1 MALLDDFKM
10 QYRIGG
16 VVQKLLF
23 WNIGVSVVFFI
34 LNAFIPSFHNLLLGW
49 TGLSSKSYIALSRP
63 WTFFTYAFLHAN
75 IFHLIFNMI
84 VLNFVGRLFMTY
96 FTQKQF
102 LAVYCFG
109 AVFGGVF
116 YVLSSFVFSTGIIL
130 VGASAAI
137 MAVLVA
143 LATYA
148 PYMEVRLL
156 LIGNVKM
163 WHIALGLIVMDLIQ
177 IPANNTGGHIAHLGG
192 ALFGFLFIKALQHG
206 TDVSKPFTFVV
217 DKVADL
223 FHPKPAKHP
232 FKKVHVN
239 TDRSQRNAPMS
250 NQSNAN
256 PMIGMGKEKDPQQQR
271 IDFILDKISKSGY
284 DSLSKEEKDF
294 LFKIGK

>member
-34 LNAFIPSFHNLLLGW
+34 LNAFVPSFHHLLLGW
-49 TGLSSKSYIALSRP
+49 IGLSSKTTIALARP
-63 WTFFTYAFLHAN
+63 WSFFTYAFLHAN
-75 IFHLIFNMI
+75 VFHLIFNMI

-102 LAVYCFG
+102 LAVYCLG
-109 AVFGGVF
+109 AVFGGIF

-137 MAVLVA
+137 MAALVA

-148 PYMEVRLL
+148 PYMPVRLL
-156 LIGNVKM
+156 LIGEVKM
-163 WHIALGLIVMDLIQ
+163 WHIALALLIMDLIQ
-177 IPANNTGGHIAHLGG
+177 IPVSNTGGHIAHLGG
-192 ALFGFLFIKALQHG
+192 AFFGFLFIKALQSG
-206 TDVSKPFTFVV
+206 TDISKPFTFVV
-217 DKVADL
+217 DKAANL
-223 FHPKPAKHP
+223 FNPKPAKHP

-239 TDRSQRNAPMS
+239 PNKTQHTTQSSQGGL
-250 NQSNAN
+250 
-256 PMIGMGKEKDPQQQR
+256 IGVGTAGVVKDPEQQR
-271 IDFILDKISKSGY
+271 IDHILDKISKSGY